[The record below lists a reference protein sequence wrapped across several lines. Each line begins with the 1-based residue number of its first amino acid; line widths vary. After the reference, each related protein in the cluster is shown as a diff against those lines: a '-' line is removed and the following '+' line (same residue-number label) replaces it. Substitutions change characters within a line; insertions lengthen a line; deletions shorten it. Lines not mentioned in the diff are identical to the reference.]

1 MASITSISLTIG
13 GSSVSL
19 DTVLL
24 NEVELFN
31 RDETRRMTFTRQAV
45 LPEDDSWIGK
55 RLELTINGDVVF
67 VGIVR
72 NRQAVHSDDTGISYA
87 YTALGVESLMD
98 DWPVV
103 SPFDGTG
110 SVSFNMATTDP
121 GYDPTYDGLSIGE
134 MILAMLQEPTTIEY
148 LKAAGIGR
156 YNDAGEIDAR
166 TVTDLST
173 DFLDDYRPSTPV
185 TFSGDQLL
193 QSIRSVVQSAA
204 PNFRVWFELV
214 NEPPPDEPTDPDQL
228 YTLIRFSDLRTVE
241 STFTIDMAEQPHPQ
255 LNRSTSDSYS
265 RVVVRGGPDIRP
277 VILDLSDGDLEE
289 FFEMPPWLA
298 TNDDAKDAWNIGVWL
313 NADIKKQIKGT
324 CLCRRPRT
332 AAEADPGDPAYIA
345 DPTSSLLA
353 DENWLLVDPA
363 DNTLTWAEDDYEQS
377 STGLAGFLY
386 VSREPTAGWQDMV
399 NRRVVYN
406 SALSAGGKS
415 YLQLDDPLPT
425 TDFTTFT
432 MVPGIWPGSLTY
444 RRLRVKRK
452 TAEGK
457 SIAKYAQPAFP
468 TPIPWSNTDGTP
480 IGDVQTAIATIYF
493 TPEDSEQRFANC
505 NLQVD
510 RANEAIILEQPS
522 VTFFGQPASL
532 ETGGATV
539 DGQPENIRVLLP
551 VALSP
556 LEVIEP
562 PNVSSTPVFEG
573 TSYTEDGVER
583 THYVNLPDWVS
594 ESDTSPIRLWAQ
606 QLLDSIKDTVVEG
619 QTMLFGYF
627 PIMHPGTRVE
637 FEDACLPAGSF
648 DNYATN
654 AYACLLKFNHSPTE
668 VLYHTELALSNRRD
682 QYRGYDQTLHPI
694 IAKPPKARTDAT
706 FKAGSLI
713 SRPDTVWQN
722 NRNGTR
728 SNLPG

>member
-55 RLELTINGDVVF
+55 RLDLTINGDVVF

-110 SVSFNMATTDP
+110 SASFNMATTDP

-134 MILAMLQEPTTIEY
+134 MILAMLQEPTTVEY

-214 NEPPPDEPTDPDQL
+214 SEPPPDEPTDPDQL
-228 YTLIRFSDLRTVE
+228 YTLIRFSDLREVE
-241 STFTIDMAEQPHPQ
+241 STFTIDLAEQPHPQ

-277 VILDLSDGDLEE
+277 VILDMDDGDLAEY
-289 FFEMPPWLA
+289 FEMPPWLA
-298 TNDDAKDAWNIGVWL
+298 TNSDAKDAWNIGVWL
-313 NADIKKQIKGT
+313 NADVKKQIKGT

-332 AAEADPGDPAYIA
+332 TAEADPGDPAYIA

-353 DENWLLVDPA
+353 DANWLLVDPDDA
-363 DNTLTWAEDDYEQS
+363 TLTWAEDDYEQS

-386 VSREPTAGWQDMV
+386 VSREPTSGWQDMV

-406 SALSAGGKS
+406 SALSAGGTA

-432 MVPGIWPGSLTY
+432 MVPGIWPGSLTW
-444 RRLRVKRK
+444 RRYSIERQ

-493 TPEDSEQRFANC
+493 TPTDSEQRFANC

-510 RANEAIILEQPS
+510 RASEAIILEQPS

-532 ETGGATV
+532 ETGGASV

-562 PNVSSTPVFEG
+562 PDVSSTPVFEG
-573 TSYTEDGVER
+573 TSFTEDGVER

-619 QTMLFGYF
+619 QTLLYGYF

-694 IAKPPKARTDAT
+694 IAKPPKARTDAP

-722 NRNGTR
+722 SRNGTR
-728 SNLPG
+728 SNFPG